1 MTISL
6 QEVLQGLPEERRGR
20 VEQRTEELIAEEMTL
35 REVRRLRRITQ
46 ANLSMKLKIGQEG
59 VSRIERRSDMNLSTL
74 RSYVEGV
81 GGKLRIMVEL
91 PDQPPLILSGLGSNN
106 GIKKAKT
113 KPGNR
118 SRSKAKSAPAA

>member
-106 GIKKAKT
+106 GTKKAKT
-113 KPGNR
+113 KPGDR

>member
-6 QEVLQGLPEERRGR
+6 EEVLQGLPEERRGR

>member
-106 GIKKAKT
+106 GTKKAKT

>member
-1 MTISL
+1 
-6 QEVLQGLPEERRGR
+6 
-20 VEQRTEELIAEEMTL
+20 MTL